1 MNRTLQYLKN
11 IKFNPLVNRTI
22 AEQCKKKYNVKK
34 SKQRIQHIIVRKYTT
49 YSNNNNN
56 NNNKNSLPPNPNDPF
71 WIVVIMA
78 SSCGLLNILRDVYDG
93 KK

>member
-11 IKFNPLVNRTI
+11 IRFNPIINKNAAQR
-22 AEQCKKKYNVKK
+22 
-34 SKQRIQHIIVRKYTT
+34 SKQKYTVNESKKRHQQVIIRKYTT

-56 NNNKNSLPPNPNDPF
+56 NNNNHLPPNPNDPF
-71 WIVVIMA
+71 WIMVMMA
-78 SSCGLLNILRDVYDG
+78 SSCGLLNIMRDIYS